1 MNDPRVAWVVAVVC
15 FVTAAYHWIKAG
27 VEKERAEGA
36 EAMRESGDRLLRD
49 VRARWR
55 DDAAELATLREA
67 NETLARRFDEV
78 VAEARAWHRVACALG
93 WSRRAMHPREQAATE
108 RVLLGASLAGAAVA
122 VVARYRPPTVRQ
134 APAPPADE
142 GSGT

>member
-1 MNDPRVAWVVAVVC
+1 MNDPRVAWAVAVVC
-15 FVTAAYHWIKAG
+15 FAIAAYHWIMAWAEKA
-27 VEKERAEGA
+27 RALGA
-36 EAMRESGDRLLRD
+36 EASRESGDRLLRD

-93 WSRRAMHPREQAATE
+93 WSRRAMHPREQAATA
-108 RVLLGASLAGAAVA
+108 RMLYAPTPAGAVLAA
-122 VVARYRPPTVRQ
+122 SARYALAVTRQ
-134 APAPPADE
+134 APPPSPAE